1 MAIKRCMLSLL
12 IVTFKAIYFYG
23 LQQKHSFLN
32 KRKPKSFVIRF
43 EICVDL
49 DTLKLKTY
57 INLSCVD
64 QALTLISDS
73 NIGN

>member
-12 IVTFKAIYFYG
+12 IVTFKAIHFYG
-23 LQQKHSFLN
+23 LPQKHSFLN

-57 INLSCVD
+57 INLSRVD
-64 QALTLISDS
+64 QAFTLISDS